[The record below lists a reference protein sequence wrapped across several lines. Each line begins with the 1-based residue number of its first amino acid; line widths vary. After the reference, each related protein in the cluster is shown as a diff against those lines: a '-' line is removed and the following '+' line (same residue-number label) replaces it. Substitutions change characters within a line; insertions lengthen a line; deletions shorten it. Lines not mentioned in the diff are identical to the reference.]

1 MRSTLS
7 LSALEGEGGGE
18 ERETEWRELIRNHE
32 HHTHVRDIR
41 RLVLEGIFVA
51 SNSKRVRISVVQGRR
66 RGRGEV
72 TVKGE

>member
-1 MRSTLS
+1 MRSTRS
-7 LSALEGEGGGE
+7 LSALEGKGRGGE
-18 ERETEWRELIRNHE
+18 KKAEWRELIRNHE

-41 RLVLEGIFVA
+41 RLVSEGIFVA

-66 RGRGEV
+66 RGRGEA